1 MAALRAIWGF
11 FRDRVRLERWD
22 EGPPDIPVEV
32 EVEAPRVE
40 PPRAASG
47 SG

>member
-1 MAALRAIWGF
+1 MAGLRAIWGF
-11 FRDRVRLERWD
+11 FGERVRLERWD

-32 EVEAPRVE
+32 EVEIEPRE